1 MVKYITHEM
10 KGLPPLENK
19 FGSLVKLLKAVLADG
34 YNEVVPL
41 EVQGQKIKLPPT
53 HGFVEGQIVRLQYSG
68 SFKEYKVK
76 LSEAEYITLDT
87 LESIS
92 TPEKVKGAPLG
103 YTCTYDDITASGTAC
118 FKAKKQAYLK
128 VIDHLPP
135 NGYNASWAKFA
146 RVVAGS
152 EMGQENF
159 INDTKIPKHPEF
171 PNVEISG
178 DGVSGQSGK
187 HGWLKWYYARR
198 VSRTYG
204 SAETSPP
211 DGQFPTHWTIIGDE
225 NTFYL
230 LIKPMGAL
238 DMYTMY
244 SFGHLSGAPLFYI
257 TGSEAFERA
266 NEQQN
271 RQPGSI
277 QGANQGCGL
286 CSCHA
291 TSGNFLSSNS
301 IKFSLRALSFVA
313 DTYTIHQ
320 EWPFKKHPSFAGVTS
335 TGGLVTS
342 PLYVV
347 DVSGALRGTLR
358 GCVLPVGA
366 GEIPHE
372 TRIGKDKIVL
382 SPKAYNPV
390 ANTSSE
396 ITDTIPFIFSLD
408 NWEE

>member
-53 HGFVEGQIVRLQYSG
+53 HGFVEGQVVRLEYSND
-68 SFKEYKVK
+68 FKEYKVK
-76 LSEAEYITLDT
+76 LSEAEHITLDT
-87 LESIS
+87 SDSLSM
-92 TPEKVKGAPLG
+92 PEKVKGAPLG
-103 YTCTYDDITASGTAC
+103 YTCTYDSIAATGTAC

-152 EMGQENF
+152 EMEQENF

-171 PNVEISG
+171 PNVELTG
-178 DGVSGQSGK
+178 DGVSGQEGR
-187 HGWLKWYYARR
+187 HGWLKWYYARKTDT
-198 VSRTYG
+198 SYN
-204 SAETSPP
+204 SPETSPP
-211 DGQFPTHWTIIGDE
+211 GGQFPTHWSIIGDE

-230 LIKPMGAL
+230 LIKPMGAS

-244 SFGHLSGAPLFYI
+244 SFGFLSGAPLFYI
-257 TGSEAFERA
+257 AGSEAFERA
-266 NEQQN
+266 RNYQN
-271 RQPGSI
+271 HQPSSM

-286 CSCHA
+286 CSCHSQ
-291 TSGNFLSSNS
+291 SGNFLSVRGM
-301 IKFSLRALSFVA
+301 KFFLRSLSLASDNDKIYQF
-313 DTYTIHQ
+313 
-320 EWPFKKHPSFAGVTS
+320 WPYKKHSSFTGTTS

-382 SPKAYNPV
+382 SPKAYFPES
-390 ANTSSE
+390 TSS
-396 ITDTIPFIFSLD
+396 TMLDTIPFIFSLD